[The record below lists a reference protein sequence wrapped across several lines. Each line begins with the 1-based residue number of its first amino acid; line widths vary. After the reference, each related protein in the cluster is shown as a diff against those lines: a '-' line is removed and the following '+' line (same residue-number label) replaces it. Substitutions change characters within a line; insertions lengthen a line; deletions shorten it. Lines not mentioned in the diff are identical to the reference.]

1 MSELPPHDP
10 DALFQARAW
19 IRMAYIRVRQLRQ
32 EDPTVR
38 CIATKL
44 NDLCIEITEAM
55 ELENPRLPFAEKQTA
70 YEAHRKSLREEWTA
84 PKA

>member
-1 MSELPPHDP
+1 MPSDITHDP

-38 CIATKL
+38 CVATKL
-44 NDLCIEITEAM
+44 DDLCIEITEAID
-55 ELENPRLPFAEKQTA
+55 LENPRLPLAFVKQA
-70 YEAHRKSLREEWTA
+70 DYEAHRKALREEWEA
-84 PKA
+84 K